1 MVARLLLSLD
11 GGGVRGVITTTILS
25 LIEKEILRGR
35 VMAEITS
42 AVAGTSAGAINAGFI
57 AQKTP
62 MKHVLRGPLSHQEL
76 GQTFQKTFMARIPLL
91 GKLFQQ
97 YRGEPKWDQLHDFF
111 GDQLVHHCDIKILIP
126 TLDWTVQ
133 SPGFFHNFSS
143 ASDFVLYTRLCD
155 AIHASSSPPYYLPC
169 FQITDARAFM
179 KNPNSRSRSI
189 NTKSKYTCPRDAHLY
204 LARQEFPNDIVIGE
218 PQQYPIIR
226 NRAAPNRTPK
236 SGDFFCDGGLA
247 TNTPDITL
255 FGMARKEWPEDDL
268 FVLSIGTGYS
278 FKEAT
283 EEYKPY
289 QSNVVGL
296 VSSGIL
302 NTIMDAPDGVNVID
316 SSLIVNAANPNSKRY
331 LRIDEALPPGF
342 DMDIFNLSEYH
353 IECLQDIG
361 IDWFE
366 KYRDELFTFLNPF
379 VIQ

>member
-35 VMAEITS
+35 VMADIVS

-76 GQTFQKTFMARIPLL
+76 VQTFQKTLMARIPLL

-97 YRGEPKWDQLHDFF
+97 YRGEPKWDQLHDCY
-111 GDQLVHHCDIKILIP
+111 GDQLITHCDIKILIP

-169 FQITDARAFM
+169 FQITDARSFM
-179 KNPNSRSRSI
+179 KSISRNQKSRS
-189 NTKSKYTCPRDAHLY
+189 TTYTCPREAHLY
-204 LARQEFPNDIVIGE
+204 LARQEYPNDIVIGE
-218 PQQYPIIR
+218 IPQYPIPR
-226 NRAAPNRTPK
+226 NRSTPNRTPK

-255 FGMARKEWPEDDL
+255 FGMARKEWPNDDL

-278 FKEAT
+278 FQEAT

-316 SSLIVNAANPNSKRY
+316 SSLIVNGNGTKRY
-331 LRIDEALPPGF
+331 LRIDEPLPPGF

-361 IDWFE
+361 ISWYE
-366 KYRDELFTFLNPF
+366 KHRDELFSFLNPF
-379 VIQ
+379 LVGKIY